1 MLSFESP
8 SVWSSAVFF
17 GDYPQSPA
25 IIPYAR
31 QKVGGALPV
40 LAGVS
45 RGEWS
50 SEAVRIHFAQAEGK
64 VADPIV
70 SSGWLTIIAGPDLDG
85 LCDKFRKR
93 GVKIVSE
100 PAPSPWGG
108 REFEIEDC
116 NGYILNFWT
125 PQVIS

>member
-25 IIPYAR
+25 IIPCAR

-50 SEAVRIHFAQAEGK
+50 SEAVRIQFTLAEGEII
-64 VADPIV
+64 P
-70 SSGWLTIIAGPDLDG
+70 SGWLTIIAGPDLDG
-85 LCDKFRKR
+85 LCEKYRER

-125 PQVIS
+125 P